1 MTGSTSGLRIMH
13 VCWLKPGVTSG
24 YRTRVTEE
32 TRLLT
37 GLGHTV
43 TLAVF
48 GPVDDVADPGAAEL
62 FANELRSQTGADAQ
76 VFSTSHFF
84 DLPGSQSVHR
94 EVCDPL
100 VRLATERAC
109 QIIHGQAIY
118 AAGIAMRVAQR
129 VPGLR
134 TVFDVHGI
142 LPEESMMQG
151 KPAKDVLAIE
161 QLECDLLRN
170 IDLAVLVSEKMGV
183 HFRSKYGTRPKRQVL
198 IPCCVNLDKSHLN
211 QTDRYRERLNLG
223 YQDNIVVGYA
233 GTLAV
238 WQWPVAM
245 FNLFACIQRR
255 LPAARL
261 LLLIPQSDHATA
273 LDLLRS
279 AGVPRDAYV
288 LQEVPNAEVGRVLAA
303 ADVGLLLRQE
313 HPVNLVSSPTKFGEY
328 MAAGVPVLA
337 TGAVGDFSEW
347 VEREHVG
354 MLVPAAEDGLCEE
367 ALDRVCAFLEEVQRN
382 RLTFALRCRELALER
397 LDWRGRIQDLSRAY
411 RDLLEAPDERD
422 DSIIPAEADA
432 PSGKTPPPLGRPL
445 RILFNGH
452 DLKFARG
459 IIESFSARPNYEVR
473 IDEWRGHDICDANQC
488 ERLLQ
493 WADIIFCEWCLGNAR
508 WYAQRKRPGQRLVV
522 RLHHQEMKL
531 PYRFE
536 LEWPNVDA
544 ILFINHQH
552 YETFVCE
559 QPQQREKAV
568 VIFNAIDCSTLD
580 QPKLPGAEFSLG
592 FVGLNPMRK
601 RPDMAVEI
609 LSRLRAVDPRY
620 TLSFKTAMPWEY
632 SWLWNRPEEREF
644 YIRFFENIESGPH
657 RNAVVF
663 DPHGNNMADWYSKI
677 GFILSTSDHEG
688 SHQAVAE
695 GMAAGCIPI
704 IRNWDGAT
712 PLYPSRFVFS
722 TVDEAAELIRN
733 LGEPDAYDAAVSQ
746 AKAYART
753 HFDTPVILRQIEAL
767 FEGASLRD
775 PRFPA
780 VRLFPLYGGLETP
793 SSLSCEEVR

>member
-37 GLGHTV
+37 ELGHTV

-48 GPVDDVADPGAAEL
+48 GPVDEVADLGAAES
-62 FANELRSQTGADAQ
+62 FANELRTQTGADAQ
-76 VFSTSHFF
+76 VFATSHFF
-84 DLPGSQSVHR
+84 DLRVSQSVHR

-100 VRLATERAC
+100 VQLATERAC

-118 AAGIAMRVAQR
+118 AAGIAVRVAQR

-134 TVFDVHGI
+134 TVFDIHGI

-151 KPAKDVLAIE
+151 KSPAAVHAIE
-161 QLECDLLRN
+161 QLECDLLSN

-183 HFRSKYGTRPKRQVL
+183 HFLSKYGTRPKRQVL

-238 WQWPVAM
+238 WQWSAAM
-245 FNLFACIQRR
+245 FNLFARVQRR
-255 LPAARL
+255 LPSARL
-261 LLLIPQSDHATA
+261 LLLIPQSDHAAA
-273 LDLLRS
+273 LDLLCS

-303 ADVGLLLRQE
+303 ADVGLLLRQD

-337 TGAVGDFSEW
+337 TDAVGDFSEW
-347 VEREHVG
+347 VEREHIG
-354 MLVPAAEDGLCEE
+354 MLVPAAEDGLPDE
-367 ALDRVCAFLEEVQRN
+367 ALDRVCAFLGEVQRN

-397 LDWRGRIQDLSRAY
+397 LDWRSRIQDLSRAY
-411 RDLLEAPDERD
+411 RGLLEAPDERA

-432 PSGKTPPPLGRPL
+432 PPGKTPPPSGRPL

-452 DLKFARG
+452 DLKFARRIMEG
-459 IIESFSARPNYEVR
+459 FSARPDYEVR
-473 IDEWRGHDICDANQC
+473 IDQWQGWSSFDAAKSEQ
-488 ERLLQ
+488 LLQ
-493 WADIIFCEWCLGNAR
+493 WADIVFCEWCLVSAR
-508 WYAQRKRPGQRLVV
+508 WYSQRKRPGQKLFI
-522 RLHHQEMKL
+522 RLHSQEMNL
-531 PYRFE
+531 PFRYE
-536 LEWPNVDA
+536 LEWSNVDA
-544 ILFINHQH
+544 IIFINFQH
-552 YETFVCE
+552 YAAFCTE
-559 QPQQREKAV
+559 QPEHRDKAV
-568 VIFNAIDCSTLD
+568 IIFNDVPSDALD
-580 QPKLPGAEFSLG
+580 QPKLPGAEFNLG
-592 FVGLNPMRK
+592 FVGLSPQLK
-601 RPDMAVEI
+601 RPDLAVEI
-609 LSRLRAVDPRY
+609 LAQLRRLDPRY
-620 TLSFKTAMPWEY
+620 VLAIKGRMPWEY
-632 SWLWNRPEEREF
+632 SWLWERPAERSFYSEF
-644 YIRFFENIESGPH
+644 FASLEAGPD

-663 DPHGNNMADWYSKI
+663 DCFGDDMNAWYSKI
-677 GFILSTSDHEG
+677 GFILSASDREG

-722 TVDEAAELIRN
+722 SVEQAVELIQSLR
-733 LGEPDAYDAAVSQ
+733 EPDVYDQLTSEV
-746 AKAYART
+746 KVYARQ
-753 HFDTPVILRQIEAL
+753 HFDLPVIMSRLEAL
-767 FEGASLRD
+767 FSGGSVPAPVMDGGQSASVDHHALRTVS
-775 PRFPA
+775 R
-780 VRLFPLYGGLETP
+780 R
-793 SSLSCEEVR
+793 